1 MTTRCETCR
10 FYDPI
15 QGVTLGFCRRYAP
28 TSSNMSADSYF
39 PTVSGKD
46 DWCGEHASQPVTID
60 DLAARAIQKATV
72 T

>member
-1 MTTRCETCR
+1 
-10 FYDPI
+10 
-15 QGVTLGFCRRYAP
+15 
-28 TSSNMSADSYF
+28 MSADSYF